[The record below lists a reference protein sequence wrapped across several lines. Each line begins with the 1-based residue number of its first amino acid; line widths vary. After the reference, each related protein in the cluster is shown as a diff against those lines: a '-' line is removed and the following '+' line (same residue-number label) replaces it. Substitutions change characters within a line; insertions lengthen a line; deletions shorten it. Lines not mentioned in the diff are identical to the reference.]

1 MNSWPGMRVI
11 RQRLDLRC
19 LWRMATAS
27 SSRSTMRVLVIAT
40 RKT

>member
-1 MNSWPGMRVI
+1 MNSCPGMRLV

-19 LWRMATAS
+19 LWRMVTAS
-27 SSRSTMRVLVIAT
+27 SSRPTIRVLVMAT